1 MQIHKSIKVFKITN
15 RNVCVTNMRIIL
27 LTQDD
32 PFYLAQNIDYLIKNL
47 PSHSEVVA
55 TVVFD
60 VSPFGKRESFT
71 DKLKKTYHIFGFG
84 FFVNY
89 GFKFVFSNLNPN
101 KKVKNILA
109 KYNVPLVE
117 IEGNINKVENLD
129 RLRAYKPDLLISIA
143 GNQIFKLPLINLAPK
158 GCLNLHTAL
167 LPKYRGLMPS
177 FWVIKNN
184 EKYTGVS
191 IFFVDEGIDSG
202 EILVQ
207 KKVEIGNKTQ
217 AELIDET
224 KLLGMQAILESVEK
238 IHVGNYE
245 LIPNP
250 NEEMTYFSFPTK
262 EDVKAFLASGKRF
275 Y

>member
-1 MQIHKSIKVFKITN
+1 
-15 RNVCVTNMRIIL
+15 MRIIL

-47 PSHSEVVA
+47 PQHSEVVA
-55 TVVFD
+55 TVLFE

-71 DKLKKTYHIFGFG
+71 DKLKKTYDIFGLG

-89 GFKFVFSNLNPN
+89 GVKFVLSKLNPN
-101 KKVKNILA
+101 KKVRNILA
-109 KYNVPLVE
+109 KHKIPSID
-117 IEGNINKVENLD
+117 IEGNINKPENLE
-129 RLRAYKPDLLISIA
+129 RLKSFQPDLLVSIA

-177 FWVIKNN
+177 FWVMKNN

-202 EILVQ
+202 DILVQ
-207 KKVEIGNKTQ
+207 KKVEIGNRTQ
-217 AELIDET
+217 AELIDYT
-224 KLLGMQAILESVEK
+224 KLLGMQAVLESIEK
-238 IHVGNYE
+238 IYSGNFKI
-245 LIPNP
+245 IPNP
-250 NEEMTYFSFPTK
+250 NEEMTYFTFPTK
-262 EDVKAFLASGKRF
+262 EDVEVFLKAGKRF

>member
-1 MQIHKSIKVFKITN
+1 
-15 RNVCVTNMRIIL
+15 
-27 LTQDD
+27 
-32 PFYLAQNIDYLIKNL
+32 
-47 PSHSEVVA
+47 
-55 TVVFD
+55 
-60 VSPFGKRESFT
+60 
-71 DKLKKTYHIFGFG
+71 
-84 FFVNY
+84 
-89 GFKFVFSNLNPN
+89 
-101 KKVKNILA
+101 
-109 KYNVPLVE
+109 VE
-117 IEGNINKVENLD
+117 IEGNINKAENLD
-129 RLRAYKPDLLISIA
+129 KLRAYKPDLLISIA
-143 GNQIFKLPLINLAPK
+143 GNQIFKMPLINLATK

-202 EILVQ
+202 DILVQ

-238 IHVGNYE
+238 IHSGNYE
-245 LIPNP
+245 IIPNP
-250 NEEMTYFSFPTK
+250 NEEMTYFTFPTK
-262 EDVKAFLASGKRF
+262 EDVKAFLASGKKF